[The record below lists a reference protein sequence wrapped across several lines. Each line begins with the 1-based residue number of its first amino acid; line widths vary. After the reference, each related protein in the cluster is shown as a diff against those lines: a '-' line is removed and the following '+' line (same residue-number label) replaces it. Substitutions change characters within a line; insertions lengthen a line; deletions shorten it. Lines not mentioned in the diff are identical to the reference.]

1 MTLTEMLDNNI
12 SAIENKIKEEFPFG
26 FTIEN
31 EISDETKEKFLEF
44 VNENKEKYKNDSKP
58 KLSMLQDYLFEND
71 FFMENED
78 YFYNEVRDTIE
89 NFLKDLYDEEYEVA
103 YENATYDEIEYF
115 QETYQNLTTIDYN
128 FESILNDIKIDEVVI
143 FVTPNGEDV
152 EDSFR
157 DFKIFENNNG
167 VLSPS
172 NFSEITLEEAL
183 LELEDENERPS
194 PLNWLIQTQGY
205 ELTDLYDNSKIQN
218 SSFLKSLTTEIC
230 DYEDDLSGNLAFRF
244 PEVPFNE
251 VFEFEDNNTNLFV
264 KAGDNIE
271 VGIFNC
277 IYGSG
282 SGMQIELEKDLVI
295 PKEFIQVSRTGKSIG
310 YMPAD
315 VYGYMEGESSLRKTE
330 EPGIKLKE
338 INKEALKEI
347 GHNREFELNKIQKVS
362 KILNTDYKSNGFST
376 EAVHSLGTEPFLQID
391 DAYEGN
397 YGNLKEAVNKIDN
410 FEYNVN
416 NVLYFGEG
424 FEVFSAKGKENPEI
438 KITLQKIIKP
448 SDIIAIGQ
456 LSKESFAKFEIKSRD
471 YNNKFTATINNG
483 NINVESKKEIYPINK
498 ENFALEIAKDFNGKI
513 TLDGK
518 EFNPDITNQKN
529 EQKKANS
536 LIRN

>member
-1 MTLTEMLDNNI
+1 MTLTEMIDNNM

-26 FTIEN
+26 FSSET
-31 EISDETKEKFLEF
+31 EISTETKEKFLEF
-44 VNENKEKYKNDSKP
+44 VDENKEKYKNDSNP

-71 FFMENED
+71 FFMEEED

-89 NFLKDLYDEEYEVA
+89 NFLKDLYNEEYEVA

-115 QETYQNLTTIDYN
+115 QEIYQNLTTIDYN

-157 DFKIFENNNG
+157 EFKIFENNNG

-172 NFSEITLEEAL
+172 NFSETTLEEAL
-183 LELEDENERPS
+183 LELEDENERPN

-205 ELTDLYDNSKIQN
+205 ELTDLYDNSKVQN
-218 SSFLKSLTTEIC
+218 SPFLKSLTTEIC
-230 DYEDDLSGNLAFRF
+230 DYENDLSGNLAFRF

-330 EPGIKLKE
+330 EHGIKLKE
-338 INKEALKEI
+338 INKETLKEI

-424 FEVFSAKGKENPEI
+424 FEVFSAKGKENPEV

-448 SDIIAIGQ
+448 SDIIAIEQ

-471 YNNKFTATINNG
+471 YNNKFTAKINNG
-483 NINVESKKEIYPINK
+483 NINIESKKEIYPINK

-518 EFNPDITNQKN
+518 EFNPDIINQKN
-529 EQKKANS
+529 EQKKSNS

>member
-44 VNENKEKYKNDSKP
+44 VNENKEKYKNDSNP

-183 LELEDENERPS
+183 LELEDENERPN

-338 INKEALKEI
+338 INKEILKEI
-347 GHNREFELNKIQKVS
+347 AHNREFELNKIQKVS
-362 KILNTDYKSNGFST
+362 KILNTDYKSNGFAT

-424 FEVFSAKGKENPEI
+424 FEVFSAKEKENPEI

>member
-1 MTLTEMLDNNI
+1 MTLTEMLDNNM
-12 SAIENKIKEEFPFG
+12 SAIENKIKEKFPFG
-26 FTIEN
+26 FSSEA
-31 EISDETKEKFLEF
+31 EISVETK
-44 VNENKEKYKNDSKP
+44 KEKYKNDSKP

-183 LELEDENERPS
+183 LELEDENERPN

-264 KAGDNIE
+264 KASDNIE

-277 IYGSG
+277 VYGSG

-315 VYGYMEGESSLRKTE
+315 VYGYMEGETSLRKTE
-330 EPGIKLKE
+330 EPTIKLKE
-338 INKEALKEI
+338 INKEVLKEI
-347 GHNREFELNKIQKVS
+347 AHNREFELNKIEKVS
-362 KILNTDYKSNGFST
+362 KILNTEYKSNSFAT
-376 EAVHSLGTEPFLQID
+376 EAVPSLGTEPFLQID

-410 FEYNVN
+410 FEHNVN

-438 KITLQKIIKP
+438 KITLQKIVKP
-448 SDIIAIGQ
+448 SDIIAIGE
-456 LSKESFAKFEIKSRD
+456 LSKESSTKFEIKSRD

-483 NINVESKKEIYPINK
+483 NINIESKKEIYPVNK

>member
-12 SAIENKIKEEFPFG
+12 SAIENKIKEKFPFG

-44 VNENKEKYKNDSKP
+44 VNENKEKYKNDSNP

-183 LELEDENERPS
+183 LELEDENERPN

-205 ELTDLYDNSKIQN
+205 ELTDLYDNSKVQN
-218 SSFLKSLTTEIC
+218 SPFLKSLTTEIC

-244 PEVPFNE
+244 PKVPFNE

-277 IYGSG
+277 VYGSG

-410 FEYNVN
+410 FEHNVN

-498 ENFALEIAKDFNGKI
+498 ENFALEITKDFNGKI

-518 EFNPDITNQKN
+518 EFNADIINQKN
-529 EQKKANS
+529 EQKKAKS

>member
-1 MTLTEMLDNNI
+1 MTLTEMLDNNM
-12 SAIENKIKEEFPFG
+12 SAIKNKIKEKFPFG
-26 FTIEN
+26 FSSET
-31 EISDETKEKFLEF
+31 EISVETKEKFLEF
-44 VNENKEKYKNDSKP
+44 VEENKEKYKNDSKP

-89 NFLKDLYDEEYEVA
+89 NFLKDLYNEEYEVA

-115 QETYQNLTTIDYN
+115 QEIYQNLTTIDYN
-128 FESILNDIKIDEVVI
+128 FENILNDIKIDEVVI

-172 NFSEITLEEAL
+172 NFSETTLEEAL
-183 LELEDENERPS
+183 LELEDENERPN

-205 ELTDLYDNSKIQN
+205 ELTDLYDNSKVQN
-218 SSFLKSLTTEIC
+218 SPFLKSLTTEIC

-277 IYGSG
+277 VDGSG

-315 VYGYMEGESSLRKTE
+315 VYGYMEGETSLRKTE
-330 EPGIKLKE
+330 EPAIKLKE

-347 GHNREFELNKIQKVS
+347 AHNREFELNKIEKVS
-362 KILNTDYKSNGFST
+362 KILNTEYKSNSFAT
-376 EAVHSLGTEPFLQID
+376 EAVSSLGIEPFLQID

-410 FEYNVN
+410 FEHNVN

-448 SDIIAIGQ
+448 SDIIAIGE
-456 LSKESFAKFEIKSRD
+456 LSKESSTKFEIKSRN

-483 NINVESKKEIYPINK
+483 NINIESKKEIYPVNK
-498 ENFALEIAKDFNGKI
+498 ENFALEVAKDFNGKI
-513 TLDGK
+513 TLEGK
-518 EFNPDITNQKN
+518 EFNSDIINQKN

>member
-1 MTLTEMLDNNI
+1 MTLTEMLDNNM

-26 FTIEN
+26 FSIQN
-31 EISDETKEKFLEF
+31 ELSDETKEKFLEF
-44 VNENKEKYKNDSKP
+44 VDENKEKYKNDSNP

-71 FFMENED
+71 FFMEEED

-89 NFLKDLYDEEYEVA
+89 NFLKDLYNEEYEVA

-115 QETYQNLTTIDYN
+115 QEIYQNLTTIDYN
-128 FESILNDIKIDEVVI
+128 FESILKNIKIDEVVI

-172 NFSEITLEEAL
+172 NFSETTLEEAL
-183 LELEDENERPS
+183 LELEDENERPN

-205 ELTDLYDNSKIQN
+205 ELTDLYDNSKVQN
-218 SSFLKSLTTEIC
+218 SPFLKSLTTEIC

-277 IYGSG
+277 VYGSG

-315 VYGYMEGESSLRKTE
+315 VYGYMESETSLRKTE
-330 EPGIKLKE
+330 EPAIKLKE

-347 GHNREFELNKIQKVS
+347 AHNREFELNKIEKVS
-362 KILNTDYKSNGFST
+362 KILNTEYKSNSFAT
-376 EAVHSLGTEPFLQID
+376 EAVSSLGIEPFLQID

-410 FEYNVN
+410 FEHNVN

-438 KITLQKIIKP
+438 KITLQKIVKP
-448 SDIIAIGQ
+448 SDIIAIGE
-456 LSKESFAKFEIKSRD
+456 LSKESSTKFEIKSRD

-483 NINVESKKEIYPINK
+483 NINIESKKEIYPVNK
-498 ENFALEIAKDFNGKI
+498 EKFALEVAKDFNGKI
-513 TLDGK
+513 TLEGK
-518 EFNPDITNQKN
+518 EFNADIINQKN